1 MVVNKTIIQNL
12 CALSLSEYE
21 AKAYIAL
28 LRESPVSAYET
39 AKNAGIPTAK
49 IYGVL
54 AKLLEKEMVLELEEE
69 GKKHYVPL
77 EAEEYLSRYRT
88 RMESTLDSLEDDLK
102 NLGPRQELSYVWNI
116 TGYDTFSERAGII
129 LDEAE
134 AAILLSAW
142 PEELER
148 LADVLRA
155 KSRTGVKIATVL
167 FEGEAPG
174 GPGKGAGGRS
184 GGEDP
189 VKAGSGEA
197 QGSAKIPGQ
206 VFLHP
211 IADTLYKE
219 KGGRGFAAVADGRAA
234 IMGTIKNDGSVEGA
248 WSSNLGF
255 VTLAEDYIKHDI
267 YIMKI
272 VARFNSEL
280 IRRFGPGYRRLRDIF
295 SDTEEEEKDGGSVYR
310 RRVVR
315 KG

>member
-1 MVVNKTIIQNL
+1 MVVNKSAIKNL
-12 CALSLSEYE
+12 LSLGLSEYE

-28 LRESPVSAYET
+28 LQERPVSAYEA

-54 AKLLEKEMVLELEEE
+54 AKLLEKEMVIKLAEE
-69 GKKHYVPL
+69 GKKQYAPL
-77 EAEEYLSRYRT
+77 EAEEYLHRYRT
-88 RMESTLDSLEDDLK
+88 RMEGTLDSLEDDLK
-102 NLGPRQELSYVWNI
+102 DVSSRQELSYIWNI
-116 TGYDTFSERAGII
+116 TGYASFIERSGII
-129 LDEAE
+129 LGEAKE
-134 AAILLSAW
+134 TVLLSAW
-142 PEELER
+142 PEELEG
-148 LADVLRA
+148 LAGTLREKESA
-155 KSRTGVKIATVL
+155 GVKTAVVL
-167 FEGEAPG
+167 F
-174 GPGKGAGGRS
+174 
-184 GGEDP
+184 GGE
-189 VKAGSGEA
+189 EA
-197 QGSAKIPGQ
+197 MGKKSPDDGIPGQ
-206 VFLHP
+206 VFPHP
-211 IADTLYKE
+211 IADTLYEE
-219 KGGRGFAAVADGRAA
+219 KGGRGFAVVADGRAA
-234 IMGTIKNDGSVEGA
+234 LMGTIKSDGSVEGA

>member
-1 MVVNKTIIQNL
+1 MVVNNSAVRNL
-12 CALSLSEYE
+12 CAIGLSEYE

-28 LRESPVSAYET
+28 LQESPVSAYET

-69 GKKHYVPL
+69 GKKQYAPL

-88 RMESTLDSLEDDLK
+88 RIESTLDSLEDDLK
-102 NLGPRQELSYVWNI
+102 DVSSRQELSYIWNI
-116 TGYDTFSERAGII
+116 TGYESFLERAGII
-129 LDEAE
+129 LGE
-134 AAILLSAW
+134 AAETVLLSVW
-142 PEELER
+142 PEELAGLDGTLGEKES
-148 LADVLRA
+148 A
-155 KSRTGVKIATVL
+155 GVEIATVL
-167 FEGEAPG
+167 FGE
-174 GPGKGAGGRS
+174 
-184 GGEDP
+184 
-189 VKAGSGEA
+189 EA

-206 VFLHP
+206 VFPHP
-211 IADTLYKE
+211 IADTLYEE
-219 KGGRGFAAVADGRAA
+219 KGGRGFAAVADGRSAL
-234 IMGTIKNDGSVEGA
+234 MGTIKNDGSVEGA

-280 IRRFGPGYRRLRDIF
+280 IRRFGRGYRRLRDIF
-295 SDTEEEEKDGGSVYR
+295 SDTEEEETDGGSVYR